1 MTHFSLYYGHM
12 TVNILLIESEPTLR
26 GEITSVLTEAFLE
39 VAVTTSYFEA
49 LLRLDDFKPDLV
61 VLDEELPLI
70 DGWEACYQL
79 NRTFGIPVILLGDD
93 SSGDVWIRAVQ
104 AGADFYLKMP
114 CSGLELVARVK
125 TILRRYEKDKI
136 AHQV

>member
-1 MTHFSLYYGHM
+1 MA
-12 TVNILLIESEPTLR
+12 VNILLIESETTLR
-26 GEITSVLTEAFLE
+26 GEITSVLTEAFFE

-49 LLRLDDFKPDLV
+49 LLRLEDFKPDLI

-79 NRTFGIPVILLGDD
+79 NRAFGIPIILLGDD

-125 TILRRYEKDKI
+125 TILRCYEKDKI